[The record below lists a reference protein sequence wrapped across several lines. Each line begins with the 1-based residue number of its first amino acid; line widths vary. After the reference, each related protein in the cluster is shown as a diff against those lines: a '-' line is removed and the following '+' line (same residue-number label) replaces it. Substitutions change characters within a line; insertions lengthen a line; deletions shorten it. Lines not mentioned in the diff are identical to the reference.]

1 MKSRKRRS
9 IERRVERG
17 VRRNRGGGR
26 KRGGRELERKRKLNL
41 QVTYHSSTAV
51 EEVVS

>member
-9 IERRVERG
+9 IKRRGERG
-17 VRRNRGGGR
+17 GVGR
-26 KRGGRELERKRKLNL
+26 QGERGREVKRKLNL